1 MLKLSIKFIFDGSLL
16 YRVFLNGTFNISPS
30 VPKKLILINA
40 SFPIFFLNFLINKL
54 INLNFYLTFT

>member
-30 VPKKLILINA
+30 VPKKLIRINA
-40 SFPIFFLNFLINKL
+40 SFPNFFFKFFN
-54 INLNFYLTFT
+54 